1 MTKTLLFVIASAF
14 IISCGSGE
22 AAEDKKQ
29 DNATADTQSSGKK
42 DKKNSKYGE
51 WETDQQG
58 TRFREDYDL
67 KQQLS
72 GYELVKYTRTNGG
85 QYGGS
90 SSTTK
95 FSLCS
100 DGSLKY
106 YYQSLTTISVEG
118 AGGSDAAED
127 EDYGSWKAIENEKGL
142 KILMIRSDKHNNEG
156 FMEIRPM
163 GSKISMVWHNE
174 WQEFLMKKID
184 C

>member
-72 GYELVKYTRTNGG
+72 GYELVKYIHSPGR
-85 QYGGS
+85 
-90 SSTTK
+90 
-95 FSLCS
+95 
-100 DGSLKY
+100 
-106 YYQSLTTISVEG
+106 
-118 AGGSDAAED
+118 
-127 EDYGSWKAIENEKGL
+127 
-142 KILMIRSDKHNNEG
+142 
-156 FMEIRPM
+156 
-163 GSKISMVWHNE
+163 
-174 WQEFLMKKID
+174 
-184 C
+184 